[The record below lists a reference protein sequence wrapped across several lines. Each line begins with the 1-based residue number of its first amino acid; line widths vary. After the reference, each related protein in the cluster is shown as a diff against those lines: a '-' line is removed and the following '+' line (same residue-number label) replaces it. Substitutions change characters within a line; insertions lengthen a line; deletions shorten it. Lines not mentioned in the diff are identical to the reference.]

1 MSAAPVCKPKG
12 KAKSISKG
20 TVKTPEISPS
30 STQTLSQSSPR
41 TEPNESPPKENRII
55 PQEIIDNYRPWAP
68 PTEEQPTFEKIWDQL
83 FYEPQRKEQEEKRRR
98 EEEERKKQLRISQE
112 IMRKHEEEERKKREK
127 ERELAEVERR
137 RAEIRAKLRAE
148 METKP
153 IDFFSQFNEMEEFNR
168 IHFDYIR
175 RGYSKIR
182 DKFGPSLP
190 ELPYLMSF
198 QESTDPNLP
207 KQPNVNVTPLH
218 TRMLT
223 KIDNAD
229 RQQFPAKLLPQN
241 RHIAQPKSQLH

>member
-1 MSAAPVCKPKG
+1 MSAAPVIKSKG
-12 KAKSISKG
+12 KSKSVFK
-20 TVKTPEISPS
+20 VPAKTPEISPS

-41 TEPNESPPKENRII
+41 TEPYESPPKENRII

-68 PTEEQPTFEKIWDQL
+68 PTEEQPTFEKIWDRL
-83 FYEPQRKEQEEKRRR
+83 FYEPQRKEQE
-98 EEEERKKQLRISQE
+98 I
-112 IMRKHEEEERKKREK
+112 
-127 ERELAEVERR
+127 ERR
-137 RAEIRAKLRAE
+137 RAEARAKLQAE
-148 METKP
+148 MEAKP

-175 RGYSKIR
+175 RGHAKIR

-198 QESTDPNLP
+198 QESTDPSLP

-223 KIDNAD
+223 KTDNLG
-229 RQQFPAKLLPQN
+229 RQQFPAKLLPPN
-241 RHIAQPKSQLH
+241 RIIAQPKSRLRQPSIDS